1 MYELYID
8 GVLFP
13 VTPGSLDIKIN
24 NKNKTITLINEGE
37 VNLIKSPGLSDIT
50 IPELLL
56 PINKY
61 PFSCEGAEV
70 GAAYYLS
77 KLEKWKNQKNPVTL
91 KFNRYKVS
99 DKHLIEDIIMD
110 VTIEDYEIM
119 EDADKYG
126 SDVCVKLNMKEYRHW
141 GAKKLV
147 PKDKKTKSG
156 KKKTVVTVKKQ
167 RKKTKAIAKSYKIKS
182 GDTLMKIAKKQM
194 NNASAWKKLY
204 QLNQKTIENAARKHG
219 RKSSSNGHYLYEGT
233 VLKLPGGGS

>member
-13 VTPGSLDIKIN
+13 VTPGSLNIKTN

-37 VNLIKSPGLSDIT
+37 VNYIKSPGLSDIT

-56 PINKY
+56 PIHKY
-61 PFSCEGAEV
+61 PFSQEKAKV

-77 KLEKWKNQKNPVTL
+77 KLEKWKNQKKPVVFKL
-91 KFNRYKVS
+91 LRYEVS
-99 DKHLIEDIIMD
+99 QKHLIEDITTD

-119 EDADKYG
+119 EDVDKYG
-126 SDVCVKLNMKEYRHW
+126 SDVCVKLNMKQYRHW

-147 PKDKKTKSG
+147 LKSKKTKSG
-156 KKKTVVTVKKQ
+156 KKKTVATVKKQ
-167 RKKTKAIAKSYKIKS
+167 RKKTKAIAKNYKIKS

-219 RKSSSNGHYLYEGT
+219 RKSSSNGHYLYVGT

>member
-13 VTPGSLDIKIN
+13 VTPGSLNIKIN

-61 PFSCEGAEV
+61 PFSCERAEV

-99 DKHLIEDIIMD
+99 DKHR
-110 VTIEDYEIM
+110 
-119 EDADKYG
+119 
-126 SDVCVKLNMKEYRHW
+126 CV
-141 GAKKLV
+141 
-147 PKDKKTKSG
+147 
-156 KKKTVVTVKKQ
+156 
-167 RKKTKAIAKSYKIKS
+167 
-182 GDTLMKIAKKQM
+182 
-194 NNASAWKKLY
+194 
-204 QLNQKTIENAARKHG
+204 
-219 RKSSSNGHYLYEGT
+219 
-233 VLKLPGGGS
+233 

>member
-1 MYELYID
+1 M
-8 GVLFP
+8 
-13 VTPGSLDIKIN
+13 
-24 NKNKTITLINEGE
+24 
-37 VNLIKSPGLSDIT
+37 
-50 IPELLL
+50 
-56 PINKY
+56 PIHKY
-61 PFSCEGAEV
+61 PFSQEKAKV

-77 KLEKWKNQKNPVTL
+77 KLEKWKNQKKPVTL

-156 KKKTVVTVKKQ
+156 KKKTIVTVKKQ

-219 RKSSSNGHYLYEGT
+219 RKSSSNGHYLYAGT

>member
-13 VTPGSLDIKIN
+13 VTPGSLDIKTN

-77 KLEKWKNQKNPVTL
+77 KLEKWKN
-91 KFNRYKVS
+91 
-99 DKHLIEDIIMD
+99 LIEDIIMD

-156 KKKTVVTVKKQ
+156 KKKTIVTVKKQ

-219 RKSSSNGHYLYEGT
+219 RKSSSNGHYLYAGT